1 MAWKIWTHQNDVQ
14 NGETMKETQLLARLA
29 VEFKKEIELSQDK
42 TEVLTGERIHKWQ
55 RSPDGRYE
63 INFGEVLRQDT
74 S

>member
-1 MAWKIWTHQNDVQ
+1 
-14 NGETMKETQLLARLA
+14 MKEAQLLARLA
-29 VEFKKEIELSQDK
+29 VEFKKEIELSQDR